1 MITYEATIV
10 CDHLDC
16 PERIAGEVMETPA
29 SARAA
34 ARLAAVS
41 ADWSFIDARVFC
53 PDHAAHHG
61 RRAAFL
67 TTAH

>member
-16 PERIAGEVMETPA
+16 PERISGEVMETPA

-41 ADWSFIDARVFC
+41 ADWTFTSTRVFC
-53 PDHAAHHG
+53 PAHVPKG
-61 RRAAFL
+61 RAEIIN
-67 TTAH
+67 HQS